1 MGKALYVR
9 LTAGKEEK
17 EQRTE
22 IASTSGLPVVVWRPS
37 GHRRDLR
44 KIVTKGK
51 EIKRN
56 NI

>member
-9 LTAGKEEK
+9 LIAGTEEK
-17 EQRTE
+17 GQRTE
-22 IASTSGLPVVVWRPS
+22 IASTSGLPVVVWRPWVY
-37 GHRRDLR
+37 RRDLR